1 MKKVKFLVSTLA
13 VVGMITY
20 TSVSTANST
29 SNQEKSV
36 ITRVQDVC
44 YRVSVCRIT
53 STGSTGSIKNLSF
66 YGEYDP
72 DSGYIKI
79 YDKSGNLVSSGY
91 PSGSDRSG
99 YSHHVGIYYFNL

>member
-1 MKKVKFLVSTLA
+1 MKKVKFFVSTLA
-13 VVGMITY
+13 VVSMITFS
-20 TSVSTANST
+20 SVSTANST
-29 SNQEKSV
+29 SNQGKSE

-44 YRVSVCRIT
+44 YRVSVCKIT
-53 STGSTGSIKNLSF
+53 NTGSTGSIKNFSF

-72 DSGYIKI
+72 ENGYIKI

-91 PSGSDRSG
+91 PSRSDRSG